1 MTEWQ
6 GKVAL
11 VTGASKG
18 IGAAIAERL
27 AAQGAHVVLVA
38 RDAAALEAVEERIHA
53 AGGAATIAPLDMAE
67 GDNIVRLSAAIAQ
80 RWQKLDLLVLN
91 AAMLGT
97 LAPIAATDMKEMSRV
112 FTLNVL
118 AQQAMIAAF
127 EPLLRRADAGK
138 VIAITSSVARTPR
151 AYWGPYAASKAAL
164 ENLVQTFGEEM
175 RAISNVRTAIVDP
188 GATRTAMRGRAFPG
202 ENPQSVKAPEVVA
215 DAVVALAA
223 SDFNSTEFIRVQG

>member
-27 AAQGAHVVLVA
+27 AAAGAHVVLVA
-38 RDAAALEAVEERIHA
+38 RDAKALEAVEERIHA

-67 GDNIVRLSAAIAQ
+67 GDNIARLSAAIAQ

-118 AQQAMIAAF
+118 AQQAMISAF

-175 RAISNVRTAIVDP
+175 RAISNVRVAIVDP

-202 ENPQSVKAPEVVA
+202 ENPQSVKAPEVVGE
-215 DAVVALAA
+215 AVFELA
-223 SDFNSTEFIRVQG
+223 SRGFDSTEFIRVEG